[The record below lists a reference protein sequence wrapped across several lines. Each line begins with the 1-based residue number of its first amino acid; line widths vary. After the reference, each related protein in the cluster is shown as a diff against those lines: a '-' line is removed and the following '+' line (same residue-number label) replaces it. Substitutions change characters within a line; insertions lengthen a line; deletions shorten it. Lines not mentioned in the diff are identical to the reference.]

1 MAAVSTSSAS
11 NAPSASNAI
20 SGSSGGGDKKDFSK
34 FIFHLWTSKTQ
45 PIKYLTELLKDLLTE
60 GNLECNADGMKLLS
74 IDSGRT
80 VLIHMKLFK
89 DGFEDYKCEQPV
101 ILGINLEHFFR
112 IIKNLDN
119 QDTLKLFVTKDNVN
133 RIGIERF
140 NKEENINNTIYQSLI
155 DIPVTQRDIP
165 SPTFNSVIIISSA
178 RFQKI
183 CREISQFSE
192 KIEIMV
198 VNNTLIF
205 KGCNESASQE
215 IQIKP
220 TSNGMQF
227 EANTPDE
234 IVQGVFK
241 LKHLVQF
248 SKCANLSNTL
258 KIMIKNNYPIV
269 ISAEMPGLGFIRL
282 CLAPDVE
289 ED

>member
-1 MAAVSTSSAS
+1 MAAAATSISNTSSETSSA
-11 NAPSASNAI
+11 I
-20 SGSSGGGDKKDFSK
+20 TDKKDFSK

-45 PIKYLTELLKDLLTE
+45 PIKYLTELLKDLLTD
-60 GNLECNADGMKLLS
+60 GNLECNAEGIKLLS

-89 DGFEDYKCEQPV
+89 DGFEDFKCEQPV

-112 IIKNLDN
+112 IIKNLEN

-183 CREISQFSE
+183 CREISQFSD

-205 KGCNESASQE
+205 KGYNESASQE

-241 LKHLVQF
+241 LKSLVQF

-258 KIMIKNNYPIV
+258 KIMIRNNYPIV

-282 CLAPDVE
+282 CLAPEVE
-289 ED
+289 EE

>member
-1 MAAVSTSSAS
+1 MAAATSTSDT
-11 NAPSASNAI
+11 SNAI
-20 SGSSGGGDKKDFSK
+20 VDKKDFSK
-34 FIFHLWTSKTQ
+34 YIFHLWTSKTQ
-45 PIKYLTELLKDLLTE
+45 PIKYLTELLKDLLTD
-60 GNLECNADGMKLLS
+60 GNLECNADGIKLLS

-89 DGFEDYKCEQPV
+89 DGFEDFKCEQPV

-112 IIKNLDN
+112 IIKNLEN

-165 SPTFNSVIIISSA
+165 SPTFNSVMIISSA

-183 CREISQFSE
+183 CREISQFSD

-205 KGCNESASQE
+205 KGYNESASQE

-241 LKHLVQF
+241 LKSLVQF

-258 KIMIKNNYPIV
+258 KIMIRNNYPIV

-282 CLAPDVE
+282 CLAPEVE
-289 ED
+289 EE

>member
-1 MAAVSTSSAS
+1 MSSTDNNNTTTVAT
-11 NAPSASNAI
+11 
-20 SGSSGGGDKKDFSK
+20 DKKDFSK
-34 FIFHLWTSKTQ
+34 YIFHLWTSKTQ
-45 PIKYLTELLKDLLTE
+45 PIKYLTELLKDLLTD
-60 GNLECNADGMKLLS
+60 GNLECNADGIKLLS

-89 DGFEDYKCEQPV
+89 DGFEDFKCEQPV

-112 IIKNLDN
+112 IIKNLEN

-183 CREISQFSE
+183 CREISQFSD

-205 KGCNESASQE
+205 KGYNESASQE

-241 LKHLVQF
+241 LKSLVQF

-258 KIMIKNNYPIV
+258 KIMIRNNYPIV

-282 CLAPDVE
+282 CLAPEVE
-289 ED
+289 EE

>member
-1 MAAVSTSSAS
+1 MAAAASVSDTSSA
-11 NAPSASNAI
+11 I
-20 SGSSGGGDKKDFSK
+20 TDKKDFSK
-34 FIFHLWTSKTQ
+34 YIFHLWTSKTQ
-45 PIKYLTELLKDLLTE
+45 PIKYLTELLKDLLTD
-60 GNLECNADGMKLLS
+60 GNLECNADGIKLLS

-89 DGFEDYKCEQPV
+89 DGFEDFKCEQPV

-112 IIKNLDN
+112 IIKNLEN

-183 CREISQFSE
+183 CREISQFSD

-205 KGCNESASQE
+205 KGYNESASQE

-241 LKHLVQF
+241 LKSLVQF

-258 KIMIKNNYPIV
+258 KIMIRNNYPIV

-282 CLAPDVE
+282 CLAPEVE
-289 ED
+289 EE

>member
-1 MAAVSTSSAS
+1 MAAAEFIPDTSSA
-11 NAPSASNAI
+11 I
-20 SGSSGGGDKKDFSK
+20 SDKKDFSK

-45 PIKYLTELLKDLLTE
+45 PIKYLTELLKDLLTD
-60 GNLECNADGMKLLS
+60 GNLECNADGIKLLS

-89 DGFEDYKCEQPV
+89 DGFEDFKCEQPV

-112 IIKNLDN
+112 IIKNLEN

-183 CREISQFSE
+183 CREISQFSD

-205 KGCNESASQE
+205 KGYNESASQE

-241 LKHLVQF
+241 LKSLVQF

-258 KIMIKNNYPIV
+258 KIMIRNNYPIV

-282 CLAPDVE
+282 CLAPEVE
-289 ED
+289 EE

>member
-1 MAAVSTSSAS
+1 MSTTVSNSD
-11 NAPSASNAI
+11 NAI
-20 SGSSGGGDKKDFSK
+20 TTGTKDFSK
-34 FIFHLWTSKTQ
+34 FLFHLWTSKTQ
-45 PIKYLTELLKDLLTE
+45 PLKYLTELLKDLLTE
-60 GNLECNADGMKLLS
+60 GNLECNSDGIKLLS

-89 DGFEDYKCEQPV
+89 DFFEDYKCEQPM
-101 ILGINLEHFFR
+101 ILGINLENFFR
-112 IIKNLDN
+112 IIKNLEN
-119 QDTLKLFVTKDNVN
+119 QDTLKLFVSKNNVN

-140 NKEENINNTIYQSLI
+140 NKEENINNTIFQSLI

-183 CREISQFSE
+183 CREISNFSE
-192 KIEIMV
+192 KIEIIV
-198 VNNTLIF
+198 ANNTLIF
-205 KGCNESASQE
+205 KGCNESAAQE

-227 EANTPDE
+227 EANTPNE

-289 ED
+289 EE

>member
-1 MAAVSTSSAS
+1 MAAAASISDTSSA
-11 NAPSASNAI
+11 I
-20 SGSSGGGDKKDFSK
+20 TDKKDFSK
-34 FIFHLWTSKTQ
+34 YIFHLWTSKTQ
-45 PIKYLTELLKDLLTE
+45 PIKYLTELLKDLLTD
-60 GNLECNADGMKLLS
+60 GNLECNADGIKLLS

-89 DGFEDYKCEQPV
+89 DGFEDFKCEQPV

-112 IIKNLDN
+112 IIKNLEN

-183 CREISQFSE
+183 CREISQFSD

-205 KGCNESASQE
+205 KGYNESASQE

-241 LKHLVQF
+241 LKSLVQF

-258 KIMIKNNYPIV
+258 KIMIRNNYPIV

-282 CLAPDVE
+282 CLAPEVE
-289 ED
+289 EE

>member
-1 MAAVSTSSAS
+1 MAAAVSTSTSDTSSA
-11 NAPSASNAI
+11 I
-20 SGSSGGGDKKDFSK
+20 TDKKDFSK
-34 FIFHLWTSKTQ
+34 YIFHLWTSKTQ
-45 PIKYLTELLKDLLTE
+45 PIKYLTELLKDLLTD
-60 GNLECNADGMKLLS
+60 GNLECNADGIKLLS

-89 DGFEDYKCEQPV
+89 DGFEDFKCEQPV

-112 IIKNLDN
+112 IIKNLEN

-183 CREISQFSE
+183 CREISQFSD

-205 KGCNESASQE
+205 KGYNESASQE

-241 LKHLVQF
+241 LKSLVQF

-258 KIMIKNNYPIV
+258 KIMIRNNYPIV

-282 CLAPDVE
+282 CLAPEVE
-289 ED
+289 EE

>member
-1 MAAVSTSSAS
+1 MAVATSTSINTSD
-11 NAPSASNAI
+11 N
-20 SGSSGGGDKKDFSK
+20 SSTITDKKDFSK

-45 PIKYLTELLKDLLTE
+45 PIKYLTELLKDLLTD
-60 GNLECNADGMKLLS
+60 GNLECNADGIKLLS

-89 DGFEDYKCEQPV
+89 DGFEDFKCEQPV

-112 IIKNLDN
+112 IIKNLEN

-183 CREISQFSE
+183 CREISQFSD

-205 KGCNESASQE
+205 KGYNESASQE

-241 LKHLVQF
+241 LKSLVQF

-258 KIMIKNNYPIV
+258 KIMIRNNYPIV

-282 CLAPDVE
+282 CLAPEVE
-289 ED
+289 EE

>member
-1 MAAVSTSSAS
+1 MAAAEFIPDTSSAV
-11 NAPSASNAI
+11 A
-20 SGSSGGGDKKDFSK
+20 DKKDFSK

-45 PIKYLTELLKDLLTE
+45 PIKYLTELLKDLLTD
-60 GNLECNADGMKLLS
+60 GNLECNSDGIKLLS

-89 DGFEDYKCEQPV
+89 DGFEDFKCEQPV

-112 IIKNLDN
+112 IIKNLEN

-183 CREISQFSE
+183 CREISQFSD

-205 KGCNESASQE
+205 KGYNESASQE

-241 LKHLVQF
+241 LKSLVQF

-258 KIMIKNNYPIV
+258 KIMIRNNYPIV

-282 CLAPDVE
+282 CLAPEVE
-289 ED
+289 EE

>member
-1 MAAVSTSSAS
+1 MSTTVSNSD
-11 NAPSASNAI
+11 NAI
-20 SGSSGGGDKKDFSK
+20 TTGTKDFSK
-34 FIFHLWTSKTQ
+34 FLFHLWTSKTQ
-45 PIKYLTELLKDLLTE
+45 PLKYLTELLKDLLTE
-60 GNLECNADGMKLLS
+60 GNLECNSDGIKLLS

-89 DGFEDYKCEQPV
+89 DGFEDYKCEQPM
-101 ILGINLEHFFR
+101 ILGINLENFFR
-112 IIKNLDN
+112 IIKNLEN
-119 QDTLKLFVTKDNVN
+119 QDTLKLFVSKNNVN

-140 NKEENINNTIYQSLI
+140 NKEENINNTIFQSLI

-183 CREISQFSE
+183 CREISNFSE
-192 KIEIMV
+192 KIEIIV
-198 VNNTLIF
+198 ANNTLIF
-205 KGCNESASQE
+205 KGCNESAAQE

-227 EANTPDE
+227 EANTPNE

-289 ED
+289 EE

>member
-1 MAAVSTSSAS
+1 MSANTTNDNTVSIT
-11 NAPSASNAI
+11 
-20 SGSSGGGDKKDFSK
+20 DKKDFSK
-34 FIFHLWTSKTQ
+34 YIFHLWTSKTQ
-45 PIKYLTELLKDLLTE
+45 PIKYLTELLKDLLTD
-60 GNLECNADGMKLLS
+60 GNLECNADGIKLLS

-89 DGFEDYKCEQPV
+89 DGFEDFKCEQPV

-112 IIKNLDN
+112 IIKNLEN

-183 CREISQFSE
+183 CREISQFSD

-205 KGCNESASQE
+205 KGYNESASQE

-241 LKHLVQF
+241 LKSLVQF

-258 KIMIKNNYPIV
+258 KIMIRNNYPIV

-282 CLAPDVE
+282 CLAPEVE
-289 ED
+289 EE

>member
-1 MAAVSTSSAS
+1 MAAATSSQDLS
-11 NAPSASNAI
+11 NYQ
-20 SGSSGGGDKKDFSK
+20 
-34 FIFHLWTSKTQ
+34 FHLWTSKIA

-60 GNLECNADGMKLLS
+60 GNLECNSEGIKLLS

-101 ILGINLEHFFR
+101 ILGVNLEHSFK
-112 IIKNLDN
+112 IIKNIENSDVLR
-119 QDTLKLFVTKDNVN
+119 LFVAKDNVN
-133 RIGIERF
+133 RLGIERY
-140 NKEENINNTIYQSLI
+140 NKEENLNNTIYQSLI
-155 DIPVTQRDIP
+155 DIPITQRDIP

-198 VNNTLIF
+198 VNNQLIF

-215 IQIKP
+215 IKIKP
-220 TSNGMQF
+220 SNNGMQF
-227 EANTPDE
+227 ESNNPEE

-248 SKCANLSNTL
+248 SKCVNLTNSL

-269 ISAEMPGLGFIRL
+269 IEATMPGLGFIRL
-282 CLAPDVE
+282 CLAPNAE

>member
-1 MAAVSTSSAS
+1 MAAATVSTD
-11 NAPSASNAI
+11 NQTNAI
-20 SGSSGGGDKKDFSK
+20 ADKKDFSK
-34 FIFHLWTSKTQ
+34 YIFHLWTSKTQ
-45 PIKYLTELLKDLLTE
+45 PIKYLTELLKDLLTD
-60 GNLECNADGMKLLS
+60 GNLECNADGIKLLS

-89 DGFEDYKCEQPV
+89 DGFEDFKCEQPV

-112 IIKNLDN
+112 IIKNLEN

-183 CREISQFSE
+183 CREISQFSD

-205 KGCNESASQE
+205 KGYNESASQE

-241 LKHLVQF
+241 LKSLVQF

-258 KIMIKNNYPIV
+258 KIMIRNNYPIV

-282 CLAPDVE
+282 CLAPEVE

>member
-1 MAAVSTSSAS
+1 MAALASVSDTSSA
-11 NAPSASNAI
+11 I
-20 SGSSGGGDKKDFSK
+20 TDKKDFSK
-34 FIFHLWTSKTQ
+34 YIFHLWTSKTQ
-45 PIKYLTELLKDLLTE
+45 PIKYLTELLKDLLTD
-60 GNLECNADGMKLLS
+60 GNLECNADGIKLLS

-89 DGFEDYKCEQPV
+89 DGFEDFKCEQPV

-112 IIKNLDN
+112 IIKNLEN

-183 CREISQFSE
+183 CREISQFSD

-205 KGCNESASQE
+205 KGYNESASQE

-241 LKHLVQF
+241 LKSLVQF

-258 KIMIKNNYPIV
+258 KIMIRNNYPIV

-282 CLAPDVE
+282 CLAPEVE
-289 ED
+289 EE

>member
-1 MAAVSTSSAS
+1 MADIHIPDTVSTLA
-11 NAPSASNAI
+11 
-20 SGSSGGGDKKDFSK
+20 DKKDFTK
-34 FIFHLWTSKTQ
+34 YIFHLWTSKTQ
-45 PIKYLTELLKDLLTE
+45 PIKYLTELLKDLLTD
-60 GNLECNADGMKLLS
+60 GNLECNADGIKLLS

-89 DGFEDYKCEQPV
+89 DGFEDFKCDQPV

-112 IIKNLDN
+112 IIKNLEN

-183 CREISQFSE
+183 CREISQFSD

-205 KGCNESASQE
+205 KGYNESASQE

-241 LKHLVQF
+241 LKSLVQF

-258 KIMIKNNYPIV
+258 KIMIRNNYPIV

-282 CLAPDVE
+282 CLAPEVE
-289 ED
+289 EE

>member
-1 MAAVSTSSAS
+1 MAVNAFTSDSSAS
-11 NAPSASNAI
+11 LE
-20 SGSSGGGDKKDFSK
+20 DKKDFSK
-34 FIFHLWTSKTQ
+34 YIFHLWTSKTQ
-45 PIKYLTELLKDLLTE
+45 PIKYLTELLKDLLTD
-60 GNLECNADGMKLLS
+60 GNLECNADGIKLLS

-112 IIKNLDN
+112 IIKNLEN
-119 QDTLKLFVTKDNVN
+119 QDTLKLFVTKENVN

-183 CREISQFSE
+183 CREISQFSD

-205 KGCNESASQE
+205 KGYNESASQE

-241 LKHLVQF
+241 LKSLVQF

-258 KIMIKNNYPIV
+258 KIMIRNNYPIV

-282 CLAPDVE
+282 CLAPEVE
-289 ED
+289 EE

>member
-1 MAAVSTSSAS
+1 MAAVAIPDNAS
-11 NAPSASNAI
+11 VIA
-20 SGSSGGGDKKDFSK
+20 DKKDFSK
-34 FIFHLWTSKTQ
+34 YIFHLWTSKTQ
-45 PIKYLTELLKDLLTE
+45 PIKYLTELLKDLLTD
-60 GNLECNADGMKLLS
+60 GNLECNAEGIKLLS

-89 DGFEDYKCEQPV
+89 DGFEDFKCEQPV

-112 IIKNLDN
+112 IIKNLEN

-183 CREISQFSE
+183 CREISQFSD

-205 KGCNESASQE
+205 KGYNESASQE

-241 LKHLVQF
+241 LKSLVQF

-258 KIMIKNNYPIV
+258 KIMIRNNYPIV

-282 CLAPDVE
+282 CLAPEVE
-289 ED
+289 EE

>member
-1 MAAVSTSSAS
+1 MAAVASTSDT
-11 NAPSASNAI
+11 
-20 SGSSGGGDKKDFSK
+20 SSVITDKKDFSK

-45 PIKYLTELLKDLLTE
+45 PIKYLTELLKDLLTD
-60 GNLECNADGMKLLS
+60 GNLECNADGIKLLS

-89 DGFEDYKCEQPV
+89 DGFEDFKCEQPV

-112 IIKNLDN
+112 IIKNLEN

-183 CREISQFSE
+183 CREISQFSD

-205 KGCNESASQE
+205 KGYNESASQE

-241 LKHLVQF
+241 LKSLVQF

-258 KIMIKNNYPIV
+258 KIMIRNNYPIV

-282 CLAPDVE
+282 CLAPEVE
-289 ED
+289 EE

>member
-1 MAAVSTSSAS
+1 MAAAASIPDTSSA
-11 NAPSASNAI
+11 I
-20 SGSSGGGDKKDFSK
+20 TDKKDFSK
-34 FIFHLWTSKTQ
+34 YIFHLWTSKTQ
-45 PIKYLTELLKDLLTE
+45 PIKYLTELLKDLLTD
-60 GNLECNADGMKLLS
+60 GNLECNADGIKLLS

-89 DGFEDYKCEQPV
+89 DGFEDFKCEQPV

-112 IIKNLDN
+112 IIKNLEN

-183 CREISQFSE
+183 CREISQFSD

-205 KGCNESASQE
+205 KGYNESASQE

-241 LKHLVQF
+241 LKSLVQF

-258 KIMIKNNYPIV
+258 KIMIRNNYPIV

-282 CLAPDVE
+282 CLAPEVE
-289 ED
+289 EE

>member
-1 MAAVSTSSAS
+1 MSDNVGTIV
-11 NAPSASNAI
+11 N
-20 SGSSGGGDKKDFSK
+20 KKDFSK
-34 FIFHLWTSKTQ
+34 YIFHLWTSKTQ
-45 PIKYLTELLKDLLTE
+45 PIKYLFELLKDLLTD
-60 GNLECNADGMKLLS
+60 GNLECNADGIKLLS

-89 DGFEDYKCEQPV
+89 DGFEDFNCEQPV

-112 IIKNLDN
+112 IIKNLEN

-133 RIGIERF
+133 HIGIERF

-183 CREISQFSE
+183 CREISQFND
-192 KIEIMV
+192 KIEIIV

-205 KGCNESASQE
+205 KGYNESSSQE

-220 TSNGMQF
+220 TANGMQF

-241 LKHLVQF
+241 LKSLVQF
-248 SKCANLSNTL
+248 SKCANLSNIL
-258 KIMIKNNYPIV
+258 KIMIRNNYPIV

-282 CLAPDVE
+282 CLAPEVE

>member
-1 MAAVSTSSAS
+1 MAATSGFSD
-11 NAPSASNAI
+11 NSNAI
-20 SGSSGGGDKKDFSK
+20 VDKKDFTK
-34 FIFHLWTSKTQ
+34 YIFHLWTSKTQ
-45 PIKYLTELLKDLLTE
+45 PIKYLTELLKDLLTD
-60 GNLECNADGMKLLS
+60 GNLECNADGIKLLS

-89 DGFEDYKCEQPV
+89 DGFEDFKCEQPV

-112 IIKNLDN
+112 IIKNLEN

-183 CREISQFSE
+183 CREISQFSD

-205 KGCNESASQE
+205 KGYNESASQE

-241 LKHLVQF
+241 LKSLVQF

-258 KIMIKNNYPIV
+258 KIMIRNNYPIV

-282 CLAPDVE
+282 CLAPEVE

>member
-1 MAAVSTSSAS
+1 MAGLTAASISDTS
-11 NAPSASNAI
+11 NVI
-20 SGSSGGGDKKDFSK
+20 TDKKDFSK

-45 PIKYLTELLKDLLTE
+45 PIKYLTELLKDLLTD
-60 GNLECNADGMKLLS
+60 GNLECNSDGIKLLS

-89 DGFEDYKCEQPV
+89 DGFEDFKCEQPV

-112 IIKNLDN
+112 IIKNLEN

-165 SPTFNSVIIISSA
+165 SPTFNSVIIISSV

-183 CREISQFSE
+183 CREISQFSD

-205 KGCNESASQE
+205 KGYNESASQE

-241 LKHLVQF
+241 LKSLVQF

-258 KIMIKNNYPIV
+258 KIMIRNNYPIV

-282 CLAPDVE
+282 CLAPEVE
-289 ED
+289 EE

>member
-1 MAAVSTSSAS
+1 MSSTIVNQEKSQ
-11 NAPSASNAI
+11 
-20 SGSSGGGDKKDFSK
+20 DKTQEKTQDKSKENNDFSNYL
-34 FIFHLWTSKTQ
+34 FHLWTSKTP

-60 GNLECNADGMKLLS
+60 GNLECSAEGIKLLS

-80 VLIHMKLFK
+80 VLIHMKLLK
-89 DGFEDYKCEQPV
+89 DSFEDYKCEQPV
-101 ILGINLEHFFR
+101 ILGINLEHFFK
-112 IIKNLDN
+112 IIKNMEN
-119 QDTLKLFVTKDNVN
+119 SDTLRLFVSKDNVN
-133 RIGIERF
+133 RLGIERY

-155 DIPVTQRDIP
+155 DIPITQRDIP
-165 SPTFNSVIIISSA
+165 SPTFNSVIVISSA

-198 VNNTLIF
+198 VNNQLIF
-205 KGCNESASQE
+205 RGCNESASQE
-215 IQIKP
+215 IKIKP

-227 EANTPDE
+227 ESNTPDE

-248 SKCANLSNTL
+248 SKCANLSNSL
-258 KIMIKNNYPIV
+258 KIIIKNNYPIV
-269 ISAEMPGLGFIRL
+269 ISADISGLGFIRL
-282 CLAPDVE
+282 CLAPNAE

>member
-1 MAAVSTSSAS
+1 MSQTNANSTMTTNNTNKDLS
-11 NAPSASNAI
+11 NYQ
-20 SGSSGGGDKKDFSK
+20 
-34 FIFHLWTSKTQ
+34 FHLWTSKTA

-60 GNLECNADGMKLLS
+60 GNLECNADGIKLLS

-80 VLIHMKLFK
+80 VLIHMKLSK

-101 ILGINLEHFFR
+101 ILGINLEHFFK
-112 IIKNLDN
+112 IIKNMENTDVLR
-119 QDTLKLFVTKDNVN
+119 LFVMKDNVN
-133 RIGIERF
+133 RLGIERY
-140 NKEENINNTIYQSLI
+140 NKEENLNNTIYQSLI
-155 DIPVTQRDIP
+155 DIPITQRDIP
-165 SPTFNSVIIISSA
+165 SPTFNSVIIISSV

-198 VNNTLIF
+198 ANNQLIF

-215 IQIKP
+215 IRIKP
-220 TSNGMQF
+220 SSNGMQF
-227 EANTPDE
+227 ESNSPDE
-234 IVQGVFK
+234 IVQGFFK

-248 SKCANLSNTL
+248 CKCVNLTNSL

-269 ISAEMPGLGFIRL
+269 IEANMPGLGFIRL
-282 CLAPDVE
+282 CLAPNTE

>member
-1 MAAVSTSSAS
+1 MASAVAS
-11 NAPSASNAI
+11 NTQSDNASI
-20 SGSSGGGDKKDFSK
+20 VIDKKDFSK
-34 FIFHLWTSKTQ
+34 YIFHLWTSKTQ
-45 PIKYLTELLKDLLTE
+45 PIKYLTELLKDLLTD
-60 GNLECNADGMKLLS
+60 GNLECNSDGIKLLS

-89 DGFEDYKCEQPV
+89 DGFEDFKCEQPV

-112 IIKNLDN
+112 IIKNLEN

-183 CREISQFSE
+183 CREISQFSD

-205 KGCNESASQE
+205 KGYNESASQE

-234 IVQGVFK
+234 IVQCVFK
-241 LKHLVQF
+241 LKSLVQF

-258 KIMIKNNYPIV
+258 KIMIRNNYPIV

-282 CLAPDVE
+282 CLAPEVE
-289 ED
+289 EE

>member
-1 MAAVSTSSAS
+1 MAAAASTTDAASSLA
-11 NAPSASNAI
+11 
-20 SGSSGGGDKKDFSK
+20 DKKDFSK
-34 FIFHLWTSKTQ
+34 YIFHLWTSKTQ
-45 PIKYLTELLKDLLTE
+45 PIKYLTELLKDLLTD
-60 GNLECNADGMKLLS
+60 GNLECNADGIKLLS

-89 DGFEDYKCEQPV
+89 DGFEDFKCEQPV

-112 IIKNLDN
+112 IIKNLEN

-165 SPTFNSVIIISSA
+165 SPTFNSVIVISSA

-183 CREISQFSE
+183 CREISQFSD

-205 KGCNESASQE
+205 KGYNESASQE

-241 LKHLVQF
+241 LKSLVQF

-258 KIMIKNNYPIV
+258 KIMIRNNYPIV

-282 CLAPDVE
+282 CLAPEVE
-289 ED
+289 EE